1 MSCSLIA
8 NIKNK
13 LAGLICRIRH
23 FGGVGGP
30 ASPSLG
36 GQSLIETIAATGI
49 VTIALV
55 GILSL
60 ALSTLALG
68 GQGAEW
74 ILAINL
80 GREELEIC
88 QTIRS
93 SNWFN
98 ENQPW
103 PFGLDAGSW
112 VANYGAAALTSATT
126 SDINTCNNCM
136 VCFNPADQSYS
147 QADNNGSCGALVLT
161 NYRRIITI
169 SNGDDL
175 GGDCGNDC
183 EREIQ
188 VSVQWNQETQTHNL
202 FLEKRFTN
210 WR

>member
-1 MSCSLIA
+1 MPRSLIA
-8 NIKNK
+8 NKKNK
-13 LAGLICRIRH
+13 LAAFIRRW
-23 FGGVGGP
+23 GGVGGP

-68 GQGAEW
+68 GQGTEW
-74 ILAINL
+74 ISAINL

-88 QTIRS
+88 QAIRS

-98 ENQPW
+98 ENQVW
-103 PFGLDAGSW
+103 PFGLDTGPW
-112 VANYGAAALTSATT
+112 VANYGATGLTAATA
-126 SDINTCNNCM
+126 DINNCNNCI
-136 VCFNPADQSYS
+136 VCLNSADQSYS
-147 QADNNGSCGALVLT
+147 QADNDGSCGALILT
-161 NYRRIITI
+161 NYRRLITI

-175 GGDCGNDC
+175 DDLGGTACGNDC
-183 EREIQ
+183 ERKVQ
-188 VSVQWNQETQTHNL
+188 VNVQWTQETQTHNL
-202 FLEKRFTN
+202 LLEKRFTN